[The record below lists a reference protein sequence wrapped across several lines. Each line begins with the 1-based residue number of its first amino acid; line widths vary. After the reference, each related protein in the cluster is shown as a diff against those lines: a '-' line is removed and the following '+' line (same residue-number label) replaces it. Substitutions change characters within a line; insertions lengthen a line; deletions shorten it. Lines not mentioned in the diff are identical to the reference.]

1 MRLTKRIALLGAV
14 VGLVALQA
22 PAMAEEGAKP
32 KKGKY
37 IGVANCGKCH
47 KSKSKGNQ
55 LKQWQDSKHAGAYA
69 TLGTDEAKAVAK
81 EVLGKKVDPQKEDAC
96 LKCHVTAHGV
106 DPKTG
111 IAPIPD
117 GKKVHDVKD
126 GVGCE
131 SCHGAGSEY
140 KARKVMKK
148 RDDAIA
154 AGLVIPTEELCVECH
169 NEESPTYTEF
179 KFEEMFEKV
188 KHPNPK
194 KAKAAADK

>member
-47 KSKSKGNQ
+47 KSKTKGNQ
-55 LKQWQDSKHAGAYA
+55 LGQWQESRHAGAYA
-69 TLGTDEAKAVAK
+69 TLGTDEAKKHVK
-81 EVLGKKVDPQKEDAC
+81 EGVDPQKEDAC

-106 DPKTG
+106 DAAG
-111 IAPIPD
+111 IEPIAE
-117 GKKVHDVKD
+117 GKKGHSIED

-140 KARKVMKK
+140 KARAGMKK

-154 AGLVIPTEELCVECH
+154 AGLVIPTRELCIECH
-169 NEESPTYTEF
+169 NEKSPTFKGEF
-179 KFEEMFEKV
+179 KFEEMVEKV

>member
-14 VGLVALQA
+14 VGLVVPQA
-22 PAMAEEGAKP
+22 PVLAEEGAKAE
-32 KKGKY
+32 KKGKF

-47 KSKSKGNQ
+47 KSKTKGNQ
-55 LKQWQDSKHAGAYA
+55 LGQWQESRHAGAYA
-69 TLGTDEAKAVAK
+69 TLGTDEAKKYVD
-81 EVLGKKVDPQKEDAC
+81 EGVDPQKADAC

-106 DPKTG
+106 DAAG
-111 IAPIPD
+111 IEPIPE
-117 GKKVHDVKD
+117 GKKGHSIED

-154 AGLVIPTEELCVECH
+154 AGLVIPTKELCVTCH
-169 NEESPTYTEF
+169 NEESPTFKEF
-179 KFEEMFEKV
+179 KFEEMVEKI

-194 KAKAAADK
+194 KAAADK

>member
-14 VGLVALQA
+14 VGLVVLQA
-22 PAMAEEGAKP
+22 PVLAEEGAKAE
-32 KKGKY
+32 KKGKF

-47 KSKSKGNQ
+47 KSKTKGNQ
-55 LKQWQDSKHAGAYA
+55 LGQWQESRHAGAYA
-69 TLGTDEAKAVAK
+69 TLGTDEAKKYVD
-81 EVLGKKVDPQKEDAC
+81 EGVDPQKADAC

-106 DPKTG
+106 DAAG
-111 IAPIPD
+111 IEPIPE
-117 GKKVHDVKD
+117 GKKGHSIED

-154 AGLVIPTEELCVECH
+154 AGLVIPTKELCVTCH
-169 NEESPTYTEF
+169 NEESPTFKEF
-179 KFEEMFEKV
+179 KFEEMVEKI

-194 KAKAAADK
+194 KAAADK